1 VTIQSENGSLL
12 VGTIPLFHPT
22 QLNDMVPVG
31 ENKYSY
37 DGDFGT
43 GEGSIQQHYLESS
56 NVDLASSITEMML
69 AQRSYSLNLKV
80 AQGTDEMAS
89 VINQFKQ

>member
-1 VTIQSENGSLL
+1 ML
-12 VGTIPLFHPT
+12 VGTIPLFYPA
-22 QLNDMVPVG
+22 QPNAMQPVG
-31 ENKYSY
+31 ENKFSY
-37 DGDFGT
+37 DGAFGT
-43 GEGSIQQHYLESS
+43 GEGSIQQHYLEAS
-56 NVDLASSITEMML
+56 NVDLASSMTEMIL